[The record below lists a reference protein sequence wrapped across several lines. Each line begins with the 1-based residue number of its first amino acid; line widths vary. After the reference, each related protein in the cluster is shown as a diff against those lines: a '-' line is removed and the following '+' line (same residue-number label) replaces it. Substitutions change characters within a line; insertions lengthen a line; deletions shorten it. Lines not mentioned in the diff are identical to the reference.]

1 MKKNIIIM
9 TCFVGLIAWSCN
21 KTELG
26 PRQNLT
32 LKQTVENNVSTVN
45 NALDQ
50 ISRTKGYQLLSIND
64 ATLKSAEAFTDSI
77 TLSLIAGIYTY
88 QPDTMHLFGLFSTYR
103 LFKKTGTSNEMI
115 VNLPQKLI
123 FHPWHLHN
131 FEHSDT
137 ALVNDFKITA
147 SDYHYYF
154 TQWNEFDYKIAA
166 GLMLD
171 TADLGSLDVAAEAN
185 PTTGST
191 WSSTYTFTDGHDISV
206 SGETGDTTKMSF
218 ALLNGTETLLKEAVT
233 FVRRGFAVTE
243 RQYVLSIGNVDIKRS
258 TGIDSIQVFLDGVL
272 QKKAGAKIT
281 ESSDGSGSI
290 CHSRDIQLTFDDGTT
305 TNLSTLINPEIAI
318 LRTLVGSLH
327 SMYFAKNIVDYIAIS
342 IFFNSH

>member
-1 MKKNIIIM
+1 MKKSTIIM
-9 TCFVGLIAWSCN
+9 TFFIGLIAWSCN
-21 KTELG
+21 KTEVG
-26 PRQNLT
+26 PKQNLT
-32 LKQTVENNVSTVN
+32 LKQSVENSVNTVN

-77 TLSLIAGIYTY
+77 TLGLIAGVYTY
-88 QPDTMHLFGLFSTYR
+88 QPDTAHLFGHFNTFR
-103 LFKKTGTSNEMI
+103 LFKKTGTSNLMI

-131 FEHSDT
+131 FERSDT
-137 ALVNDFKITA
+137 NLVNDFKITA

-171 TADLGSLDVAAEAN
+171 TADLGSLDVSAEAN

-191 WSSTYTFTDGHDISV
+191 WSSNYSFTDGHDISV
-206 SGETGDTTKMSF
+206 SGQTGDTSKMSF
-218 ALLNGTETLLKEAVT
+218 ALLNGTETLLKEAVA
-233 FVRRGFAVTE
+233 FVRSGFAVTE

-290 CHSRDIQLTFDDGTT
+290 CHSRDILLTFDDGTT
-305 TNLSTLINPEIAI
+305 SNLSTLINPEIAI
-318 LRTLVGSLH
+318 LRTLVSSLH